1 MSIYPKNISNGENV
15 IIHLRF
21 SNKSKIIQKIRYVLA
36 VIDSDENQVF
46 LKEDNLVLGVEKE
59 EFVKQLY
66 YSLEIDR
73 NFKPGKYIVQFYL
86 VCKGHIIESVTKD
99 NDFFFVEKLEYY
111 CFNEKTVITNISNEK
126 TKFKLYKG
134 LNIEELT
141 INGKEKIELEGKYDY
156 IEYANN
162 KIDLIAEK

>member
-21 SNKSKIIQKIRYVLA
+21 SNKSKIIQKIRYVLS
-36 VIDSDENQVF
+36 VIDPDENQVF

-66 YSLEIDR
+66 YSLEIDG

-111 CFNEKTVITNISNEK
+111 YSNEKTVITNISNEK
-126 TKFKLYKG
+126 IKFKLHEG

-162 KIDLIAEK
+162 KIDLIEEK

>member
-21 SNKSKIIQKIRYVLA
+21 SNKSKIIQKIRYVLS
-36 VIDSDENQVF
+36 VIDPDENQVF
-46 LKEDNLVLGVEKE
+46 LKEDNLVLGVEEE

-66 YSLEIDR
+66 YSLEIDG

-111 CFNEKTVITNISNEK
+111 YSNEKTVITNISNEK
-126 TKFKLYKG
+126 IKFKLHEG

-162 KIDLIAEK
+162 KIDLIEEK

>member
-21 SNKSKIIQKIRYVLA
+21 SNKSKIIQKIRYVLS
-36 VIDSDENQVF
+36 VIDPDENQVF

-66 YSLEIDR
+66 YSLEIDG

-86 VCKGHIIESVTKD
+86 VCKGHIIESA
-99 NDFFFVEKLEYY
+99 E
-111 CFNEKTVITNISNEK
+111 
-126 TKFKLYKG
+126 G
-134 LNIEELT
+134 LQ
-141 INGKEKIELEGKYDY
+141 DRQRRDAR
-156 IEYANN
+156 YARC
-162 KIDLIAEK
+162 